1 MINSN
6 VVFTF
11 LFGGKRGWIMIFVS
25 WKNSKTYQVSSW
37 IIDEWIYGKGQPP
50 FFINLMQLLWGAQDE
65 GDVNRT
71 SVQTLIGCDCGVRTL
86 LAVGKVRFL
95 QTLCNL
101 PLSLYVWQNCNE
113 NEQLSK
119 TSLVI
124 LIDFLSENRLKLKK
138 VRIYKAVRWNLN
150 KLETPGCVSDSEM
163 YHRQHYPGI
172 QGRGGGR
179 GPLFDQHNSCLCKLN
194 ICSKNNLCEARLGL
208 RQAEEKHRPGQHSI
222 SISSQCLE
230 FYKLHTYFW

>member
-138 VRIYKAVRWNLN
+138 VRIYKAVNEMKPKQAGDSWLC
-150 KLETPGCVSDSEM
+150 LWFWDVSQAALSGNTGERR
-163 YHRQHYPGI
+163 RQGATVWSA
-172 QGRGGGR
+172 QFL
-179 GPLFDQHNSCLCKLN
+179 PL
-194 ICSKNNLCEARLGL
+194 
-208 RQAEEKHRPGQHSI
+208 
-222 SISSQCLE
+222 
-230 FYKLHTYFW
+230 